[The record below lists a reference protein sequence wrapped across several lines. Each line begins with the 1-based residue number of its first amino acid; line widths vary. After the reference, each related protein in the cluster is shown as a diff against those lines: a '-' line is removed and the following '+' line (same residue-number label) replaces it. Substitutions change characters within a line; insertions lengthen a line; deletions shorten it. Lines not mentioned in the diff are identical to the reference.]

1 MRRNQSKFKIYTGL
15 VLNSSRSPNTSI
27 VSQSKNAIKLP
38 SATSYAHFSNLP
50 KTNQQS
56 AKDLVK
62 SVKLP
67 KINFSLAHQSAPE
80 YVPPPVSLSKKTE
93 FSASPKLLSIYESI
107 SNLEKSILAPKPID
121 FETLPKQDLSVSAKK
136 FFLAIRINN
145 EEKVMKMLKSRSGLV
160 GIRDS
165 VGKSPLH
172 WAVIRNHLQIA
183 QVLISFGADLK
194 AVDYFGR
201 TAKHFAQAT
210 NNEEALNLLS
220 KYI

>member
-27 VSQSKNAIKLP
+27 VTQSMNMIKLP
-38 SATSYAHFSNLP
+38 AATSYANFSNLP
-50 KTNQQS
+50 KNSQQS
-56 AKDLVK
+56 VKDLVK

-67 KINFSLAHQSAPE
+67 KINFSLAHQTVPE

-121 FETLPKQDLSVSAKK
+121 FDALPQQDLSVTAKK

-145 EEKVMKMLKSRSGLV
+145 EEKVMKMLKSRKGLV
-160 GIRDS
+160 NIRDS
-165 VGKSPLH
+165 VGKTPLH
-172 WAVIRNHLQIA
+172 WAVIRNHLEIA

-194 AVDYFGR
+194 AVDYFNR

-220 KYI
+220 KHN